1 MKIKSLYVLIIILTP
16 CLLVSNNCEH
26 IMDNERV
33 EIVIKQ
39 MNGKSKDIDKL
50 NLIKKYLTRLC
61 MYTEQMLSIMNTFE
75 SDVIKNDFFLYSKD
89 YIVDIQNY
97 NKINSN

>member
-1 MKIKSLYVLIIILTP
+1 
-16 CLLVSNNCEH
+16 
-26 IMDNERV
+26 MDNERV